1 MELLVTLALIVLVG
15 VYIAW
20 PIVVATPRPRAPQ
33 SQKES
38 PLADLL
44 REKEATL
51 AAIRELEFD
60 YQTGKLS
67 SEDYQDLRSRYE
79 AKAVAIL
86 RALDAAG
93 TSAGL
98 EDAVEEEIQA
108 FRQRK
113 REATCE
119 GCGGELPPG
128 ARFCPHCGRAVAQG

>member
-20 PIVVATPRPRAPQ
+20 PIVTASPRPRASKYIQ
-33 SQKES
+33 ES
-38 PLADLL
+38 PLDALL

-51 AAIRELEFD
+51 AAIKELEFD

-67 SEDYQDLRSRYE
+67 AEDYQDLRARYE
-79 AKAVAIL
+79 AKAVTIL
-86 RALDAAG
+86 RALDAG
-93 TSAGL
+93 GKGVSL

-108 FRQRK
+108 FRRRQ

-119 GCGGELPPG
+119 GCGETLPSG
-128 ARFCPHCGRAVAQG
+128 ARFCPHCGRAVAKG